1 MPTQKFLVTRD
12 NVRIAYSESGS
23 GPCLVYVR
31 GWMSHL
37 DALWERPGF
46 RAFIQTL
53 SEHYHV
59 VRYDMRGNGL
69 SERQGVKISLELM
82 VSDLEDLIDH
92 LQLDRFVLWAASFG
106 GPTGIAYACR
116 HPERVE
122 YLILDGTYAR
132 GAKIARP
139 MRRLLLVLALRFFP
153 EMAFSLLSNATVP
166 ETNRSGQKTLDLG
179 SRMVT
184 PKTGAQLYRLAFKTD
199 VTRMLSKIQSPTLVM
214 HALQSRSISPRLGRE
229 LAGLIPAAQFV
240 GLDTSAQN
248 SWEGDQVQMLKAVGA
263 FLGVKLVDPALD
275 LDPGSATA
283 DRAFI
288 FVSYSHTDSAEV
300 LALTSHLQAT
310 GFNMWVDTGGIKPGK
325 NWREEIAVAVQ
336 VCRGFVLCVSEAALQ
351 SDHCLRELNFA
362 LDERRPI
369 LVVFLE
375 PVTMPASMRMSLAS
389 RQAIYRYKLEETEF
403 KQQLAVGLQEIMRE
417 AGIHSGEESD
427 FLDIDVRSEVGDK

>member
-1 MPTQKFLVTRD
+1 
-12 NVRIAYSESGS
+12 
-23 GPCLVYVR
+23 
-31 GWMSHL
+31 
-37 DALWERPGF
+37 
-46 RAFIQTL
+46 
-53 SEHYHV
+53 
-59 VRYDMRGNGL
+59 
-69 SERQGVKISLELM
+69 
-82 VSDLEDLIDH
+82 
-92 LQLDRFVLWAASFG
+92 
-106 GPTGIAYACR
+106 
-116 HPERVE
+116 
-122 YLILDGTYAR
+122 
-132 GAKIARP
+132 
-139 MRRLLLVLALRFFP
+139 
-153 EMAFSLLSNATVP
+153 
-166 ETNRSGQKTLDLG
+166 
-179 SRMVT
+179 
-184 PKTGAQLYRLAFKTD
+184 
-199 VTRMLSKIQSPTLVM
+199 M